1 MVKKI
6 NKDAITIKELLE
18 KGMRQCQ
25 IAKLLNLKRAKVN
38 YWSKVEIKDRQYK
51 QKKLKDEYIKTIQKW
66 ATQQARTKREKAKPR
81 EGPR

>member
-6 NKDAITIKELLE
+6 NKDTITIKELLE

-51 QKKLKDEYIKTIQKW
+51 QKKLKDEYIPKCLKYQF
-66 ATQQARTKREKAKPR
+66 
-81 EGPR
+81 